1 MYDSDS
7 TSEPVE
13 EYEEHFRHQGQMVI
27 RGFENLV
34 IKYNSQ
40 AVVSPGPASTQEAAS
55 TISIDEVNS
64 NGVVL
69 NQLVSYLLPLLK
81 GQLATLSRLLEPE
94 DLRRDPGARL
104 KLIAEF
110 QPGLDH
116 NMSQIACVIA
126 FISPVPLQSSDR
138 ADDQQLRHVK
148 SFWLGGLDDKISEL
162 RFQVSS
168 ICRSACDQIEKMN
181 LYMTLEYKDTLDT
194 EVNTYEECITET
206 LGHIDFVV
214 KCLKRSELDAI
225 EEHWAQEVHRM
236 DSLLGRS
243 TRRLVDSAR
252 QTSRQL
258 TKRNR
263 SVHELKSGKKT
274 RGNLNILS
282 NAQTDPEIVSVDT
295 HVLPRGMEHLASRF
309 EAPLL
314 LVVLYLIPLI
324 PETDPDQK
332 YYRDWFSTWNIQ
344 IILAIDRFQLATR
357 SFAPVHS
364 KNDDHEIIS
373 SKYLIAKRLYH
384 DGPANLTFTSH
395 EAMINSW
402 PNKAFWKAIAISLAE
417 SETVLSCL
425 SNFTLNFETDAMG
438 SHQAGGFHPASATRG
453 SVTLCR
459 LRT

>member
-1 MYDSDS
+1 MYESDS

-138 ADDQQLRHVK
+138 ADDQQLRHFK
-148 SFWLGGLDDKISEL
+148 SFWLGELNDNISDL

-263 SVHELKSGKKT
+263 SVHELVIHLTKLAIPIIKLSRLFFQKLSRRGMNGKHLQSFTKMNSKQL
-274 RGNLNILS
+274 RFLSESARRVAKKLVEILNILS

-357 SFAPVHS
+357 SFARIP
-364 KNDDHEIIS
+364 
-373 SKYLIAKRLYH
+373 
-384 DGPANLTFTSH
+384 
-395 EAMINSW
+395 
-402 PNKAFWKAIAISLAE
+402 
-417 SETVLSCL
+417 
-425 SNFTLNFETDAMG
+425 
-438 SHQAGGFHPASATRG
+438 
-453 SVTLCR
+453 
-459 LRT
+459 